1 MTIYVTLEGDGLLI
15 EDGIAEVTYDRR
27 SESII
32 LEGVKVSGVTVNRAW
47 LLEAFGPSAIYD
59 AEAKIQLDYVL
70 DDMDD
75 GDFAFDNERG

>member
-15 EDGIAEVTYDRR
+15 EDGIAEVTYDRH

-70 DDMDD
+70 DDMEFCY
-75 GDFAFDNERG
+75 FALYS